1 MLNAV
6 LKKLDLILK
15 YKLKDHEIALDWI
28 IKTERPLQEKESIEN
43 RIAVY
48 EEILELIKNV

>member
-1 MLNAV
+1 LNAV

-28 IKTERPLQEKESIEN
+28 INTERPTIEKECVES

-48 EEILELIKNV
+48 EEILELIKDA